1 MNGRYTSFAAP
12 ICDLTSPC
20 TEAKLLSSEILHR
33 LGIIFL
39 LLLAIKCSPS
49 EIYTVI
55 IVYSP
60 RFVRLRLMYPSTGRF
75 REIRLVTSN
84 CSSGE

>member
-1 MNGRYTSFAAP
+1 MCSASTRYTV
-12 ICDLTSPC
+12 
-20 TEAKLLSSEILHR
+20 R
-33 LGIIFL
+33 
-39 LLLAIKCSPS
+39 
-49 EIYTVI
+49 

-60 RFVRLRLMYPSTGRF
+60 RFVILRLMCPSTGRF

>member
-1 MNGRYTSFAAP
+1 MCSASTRYTV
-12 ICDLTSPC
+12 
-20 TEAKLLSSEILHR
+20 R
-33 LGIIFL
+33 
-39 LLLAIKCSPS
+39 
-49 EIYTVI
+49 